1 MNGARARCNDSA
13 IDLRLALQN
22 LLARE
27 NLFNLVFR

>member
-1 MNGARARCNDSA
+1 MNGTRARCNDSA

-22 LLARE
+22 LARE